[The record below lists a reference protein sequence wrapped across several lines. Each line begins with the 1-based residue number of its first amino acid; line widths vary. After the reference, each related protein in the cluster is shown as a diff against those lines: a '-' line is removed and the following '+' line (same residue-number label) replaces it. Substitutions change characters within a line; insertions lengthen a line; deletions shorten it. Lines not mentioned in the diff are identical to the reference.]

1 MIKSIEIIILFCIF
15 AAKLAAIKRIM
26 DLLDV
31 YKRLGLEGSDA
42 LITISSD
49 KEWKNRTSFPSRV
62 YRLLERNEILSSLKA
77 FFFYDNKPLILFF
90 EKPANPKALH
100 KAIWNFNESPI
111 VIVVSEGNVD
121 IYNGF
126 AIDKNTSFLKS
137 LGGIEKLSDFTYFEL
152 VTGKSWE
159 KYHKDLAYSNRVD
172 YHLLANITATQD
184 KLCDD
189 FGLERNLV
197 NALIG
202 KIIFIRYLID
212 RQVRVNLKG
221 NKVCMTNEDLCN
233 LLKSKDGV
241 WSFLKTLQSKERG
254 FNGDMFKLSEEQFD
268 KIPQEALN
276 VIIRLLHGDDMAT
289 GQMSLFQL
297 YDFSIL
303 PVEFISNVYER
314 FIGSENQK
322 KQSAYYTPTFLV
334 DYIVEETVGKK
345 LGKDDNNVDCKI
357 LDPACGSGIFL
368 VESLRR
374 IIDKYIKVNNLSR
387 KELNTKQYQDALKK
401 LAKDNLFGIDSDL
414 SAIQVAI
421 FSVYL
426 TLLDYQEPADIEE
439 FKFPTMLGENFICAD
454 TFDPD
459 NDELKSLINRKI
471 PYDYIL
477 GNPPWN
483 RGKVENEENGKRKK
497 NLYQIYVKKRQ
508 KAEKVENIVCNNEIA
523 QAFVVRTMD
532 FAGPETKMALIITSK
547 ALYNMKSRGFRKY
560 ILDNLYID
568 RVFEMASERKEIF
581 NNSMGDAVAP
591 PCILFYRHAQKS
603 NTDKNRIEHIS
614 LKPSRL
620 FRLFRLFGLTKN
632 DIQYIQQNRLK
643 ADDRLWKILVYG
655 SYLDYN
661 FIKRLDTYAS
671 IQQKL
676 ESLNYF
682 IKQGIK
688 EKDGSNKH
696 DVSELLEWNY
706 IKTEYVNRGYLLYD
720 GESKWK
726 IPNVGYVY
734 RDKEKKVVKG
744 IYKAPI
750 LLIRGGTGND
760 LKAVSAISQIDG
772 VYKSSLTGVH
782 VYSDDAIII
791 LRKISSL
798 LNSSFFAYYNIMTF
812 ASSGIE
818 REETHDEERFVV
830 PYCDNNAI
838 AENAVTLEG
847 LLTEKASS
855 NFDRSLPN
863 IKEIDGLYRKIDALI
878 SEGFDCNQEEMDLID
893 YANTITIPLII
904 QHDIESV
911 TRPIQREEVILK
923 EYAQVFL
930 DKFGESFNRNGHRFV
945 AEIAYDSRYIGIFFK
960 VIDEKD
966 FVKDIVEKSNSGGD
980 NLLPVVIS
988 ISSKKITDRLFVQ
1001 KDVRD
1006 FEKDGF
1012 YIFKPNER
1020 RLWHR
1025 AIAYKDADGFAD
1037 AMLKAKRQ

>member
-1 MIKSIEIIILFCIF
+1 
-15 AAKLAAIKRIM
+15 
-26 DLLDV
+26 
-31 YKRLGLEGSDA
+31 
-42 LITISSD
+42 
-49 KEWKNRTSFPSRV
+49 
-62 YRLLERNEILSSLKA
+62 
-77 FFFYDNKPLILFF
+77 LILFF
-90 EKPANPKALH
+90 ENPDNLKALH

-111 VIVVSEGNVD
+111 AIIVSEENVD
-121 IYNGF
+121 IFNGF
-126 AIDKNTSFLKS
+126 AIDKNTSLLRS
-137 LGGIEKLSDFTYFEL
+137 LGGIDKLSDFTYYEL

-159 KYHKDLAYSNRVD
+159 KYYKDLAYSNRVD
-172 YHLLANITATQD
+172 YQLLANITTTQN
-184 KLCDD
+184 KLCND
-189 FGLERNLV
+189 FGLERYLV

-212 RQVRVNLKG
+212 RKVRVNLKG
-221 NKVCMTNEDLCN
+221 NKVCMTNNDLCD
-233 LLKSKDGV
+233 LLRDKENV
-241 WSFLKTLQSKERG
+241 WDFLKTLQSKERG
-254 FNGDMFKLSEEQFD
+254 FNGDMFKLTEEQFE

-276 VIIRLLHGDDMAT
+276 VIIRLLRGDDIAS

-314 FIGSENQK
+314 FIGSDNQK

-334 DYIVEETVGKK
+334 DYIIEKTVGKK
-345 LGKDDNNVDCKI
+345 LANDDYNVDCKI

-374 IIDKYIKVNNLSR
+374 IIDKYIRVNNLSR

-401 LAKDNLFGIDSDL
+401 LAKDNLFGVDCDL

-426 TLLDYQEPADIEE
+426 TLLDYQDPADIEE

-454 TFDPD
+454 TFAPD
-459 NDELKSLINRKI
+459 NEELNRLIDRKI

-483 RGKVENEENGKRKK
+483 RGKVEKDENGNRKK
-497 NLYQIYVKKRQ
+497 FPYQIYVEKRQ
-508 KAEKVENIVCNNEIA
+508 KTEKVENIVCNNEIA

-547 ALYNMKSRGFRKY
+547 ALYNVKSRGFRKY

-591 PCILFYRHAQKS
+591 PCILFYRHSQKE
-603 NTDKNRIEHIS
+603 NTDQNRIEHIS

-620 FRLFRLFGLTKN
+620 FRLFRLFGLAKN

-661 FIKRLDTYAS
+661 FIERLDAYAS

-676 ESLNYF
+676 KSLDYF

-688 EKDGSNKH
+688 EKDGSNNH

-706 IKTEYVNRGYLLYD
+706 IKTEHVNRGYLLYD
-720 GESKWK
+720 EKSKWK
-726 IPNVGYVY
+726 ISNVGYVY
-734 RDKEKKVVKG
+734 RDKEKKVVKE

-760 LKAVSAISQIDG
+760 LKAVSAVSQIDG

-782 VYSDDAIII
+782 VYSNDAINI

-818 REETHDEERFVV
+818 REETHDEERFIV
-830 PYCDNNAI
+830 PYCNNDAI
-838 AENAVTLEG
+838 AESAITLEK

-855 NFDRSLPN
+855 DFESTVRST
-863 IKEIDGLYRKIDALI
+863 KEIESLYNKIDLLI
-878 SEGFDCNQEEMDLID
+878 SKGFDCNQEEMDLID

-911 TRPIQREEVILK
+911 TRPIRREEDILK

-930 DKFGESFNRNGHRFV
+930 KKFGESFNRNGHRFV
-945 AEIAYDSRYIGIFFK
+945 AEIIYDSRYIGVFFRI
-960 VIDEKD
+960 IDEKD
-966 FVKDIVEKSNSGGD
+966 FVNDIIEKTNSVEG
-980 NLLPVVIS
+980 NLLPTVIS
-988 ISSKKITDRLFVQ
+988 LSSEKITDRLYVQ

-1020 RLWHR
+1020 RLWHK
-1025 AIAYKDADGFAD
+1025 AVAYKDADDFAD

>member
-1 MIKSIEIIILFCIF
+1 
-15 AAKLAAIKRIM
+15 M

-497 NLYQIYVKKRQ
+497 NLYQIYVEKRQ

-676 ESLNYF
+676 QSLKYF
-682 IKQGIK
+682 TKQGIK
-688 EKDGSNKH
+688 EKDGLKKC
-696 DVSELLEWNY
+696 DVSELLGWNY
-706 IKTEYVNRGYLLYD
+706 IKTEYVNRGFLLYD
-720 GESKWK
+720 ENSKWEK
-726 IPNVGYVY
+726 ANVGYVY
-734 RDKEKKVVKG
+734 RDKEKNVVKE

-838 AENAVTLEG
+838 SENAAILEG
-847 LLTEKASS
+847 LLAEKASS
-855 NFDRSLPN
+855 YFDRSLPN
-863 IKEIDGLYRKIDALI
+863 TKEIDGLYRKIDALI

-911 TRPIQREEVILK
+911 TRPIQRGEVILE

-930 DKFGESFNRNGHRFV
+930 DKFGEGFNRNGHRFV
-945 AEIAYDSRYIGIFFK
+945 AEIAYDSHYIGIFFK

-966 FVKDIVEKSNSGGD
+966 FVKDIVGKSNSGGD
-980 NLLPVVIS
+980 DLLPVVIS
-988 ISSKKITDRLFVQ
+988 LSSKKITDRLFVQ

>member
-1 MIKSIEIIILFCIF
+1 
-15 AAKLAAIKRIM
+15 M
-26 DLLDV
+26 DLLDI
-31 YKRLGLEGSDA
+31 YKRLGLKGSDA
-42 LITISSD
+42 LITISSND
-49 KEWKNRTSFPSRV
+49 EWKKKTSFPSRV
-62 YRLLERNEILSSLKA
+62 YRLLENNKILSSLKA

-90 EKPANPKALH
+90 ENPDNSEALH

-111 VIVVSEGNVD
+111 AIIVSEGNVD
-121 IYNGF
+121 IFNGF
-126 AIDKNTSFLKS
+126 AIDKNTSLLKS
-137 LGGIEKLSDFTYFEL
+137 LGGVDKLSDFTYYEL

-159 KYHKDLAYSNRVD
+159 KYRKDLAYSNRVD

-184 KLCDD
+184 KLCND

-202 KIIFIRYLID
+202 KVIFIRYLID
-212 RQVRVNLKG
+212 RQVRVNFKG
-221 NKVCMTNEDLCN
+221 NKVCMTNDNFCD
-233 LLKSKDGV
+233 LLKDKEEV
-241 WSFLKTLQSKERG
+241 WEFLKTLQSKEKG
-254 FNGDMFKLSEEQFD
+254 FNGDMFRLTEEQFE

-276 VIIRLLHGDDMAT
+276 VIIRLLQGDDIVT

-334 DYIVEETVGKK
+334 DYIVEETIGKK
-345 LGKDDNNVDCKI
+345 LANDDNNVDCKI

-374 IIDKYIKVNNLSR
+374 IIDKYVRVNNLTR
-387 KELNTKQYQDALKK
+387 QELNTKQYQDALKR

-426 TLLDYQEPADIEE
+426 TLLDYQDPADIEE

-459 NDELKSLINRKI
+459 NKELRRLIERKI

-483 RGKVENEENGKRKK
+483 RGKVEKDENGKRKK
-497 NLYQIYVKKRQ
+497 FPYQIYIEHRQ
-508 KAEKVENIVCNNEIA
+508 RTEKVENIVCNNEIA

-547 ALYNMKSRGFRKY
+547 ALYNLKSRGFRKY
-560 ILDNLYID
+560 ILENLYID

-581 NNSMGDAVAP
+581 NNSMGDAIAP
-591 PCILFYRHAQKS
+591 PCILFYRHAKKR

-661 FIKRLDTYAS
+661 FIERLDTYAS

-696 DVSELLEWNY
+696 DVSELLGWNY
-706 IKTEYVNRGYLLYD
+706 IKTEHVNRGYLLCD
-720 GESKWK
+720 EKSKWK

-734 RDKEKKVVKG
+734 RDNEKNVVKE

-782 VYSDDAIII
+782 IYRDDAIII

-818 REETHDEERFVV
+818 REETHDEERFAV
-830 PYCDNNAI
+830 PYCDNDAI
-838 AENAVTLEG
+838 AKNAAILER

-855 NFDRSLPN
+855 NFESPVCST
-863 IKEIDGLYRKIDALI
+863 KEIVNLYRKIDSLI
-878 SEGFDCNQEEMDLID
+878 SEGFDCNQEEKDLID

-911 TRPIQREEVILK
+911 TRPIRREEDILK

-930 DKFGESFNRNGHRFV
+930 NKFGENFNRNGHRFV
-945 AEIAYDSRYIGIFFK
+945 VEIIYDSRYIGMFFK

-966 FVKDIVEKSNSGGD
+966 FVKDIVENNNSGD
-980 NLLPVVIS
+980 NGFLPVVIS
-988 ISSKKITDRLFVQ
+988 LSSKKITDRLYVQ

-1025 AIAYKDADGFAD
+1025 AIAYKDANDFAD
-1037 AMLKAKRQ
+1037 AMLKSKRK

>member
-1 MIKSIEIIILFCIF
+1 
-15 AAKLAAIKRIM
+15 M
-26 DLLDV
+26 DLQSI
-31 YKRLGLEGSDA
+31 YKQLGLEGSDA

-49 KEWKNRTSFPSRV
+49 NEWKKRTSLPSRV
-62 YRLLERNEILSSLKA
+62 YRLLENNKILSSLKA

-90 EKPANPKALH
+90 ENPDNSKALH

-111 VIVVSEGNVD
+111 AIIVSEGNVD
-121 IYNGF
+121 IFNGF

-137 LGGIEKLSDFTYFEL
+137 LGGIDKLSDFTYYEL

-212 RQVRVNLKG
+212 RQVRVNFKG
-221 NKVCMTNEDLCN
+221 SKVCMTNDALCD
-233 LLKSKDGV
+233 LLKDKHEV

-254 FNGDMFKLSEEQFD
+254 FNGDMFKLTEEQFE
-268 KIPQEALN
+268 KIPQNALN
-276 VIIRLLHGDDMAT
+276 VIINLLHGDDIAT
-289 GQMSLFQL
+289 GQMSLFLL

-314 FIGSENQK
+314 FIGNENQK
-322 KQSAYYTPTFLV
+322 RQSAYYTPTFLV

-345 LGKDDNNVDCKI
+345 LSNDDNNVDCKI

-374 IIDKYIKVNNLSR
+374 IIDKYLRVNNISR

-414 SAIQVAI
+414 NAIQVAI

-426 TLLDYQEPADIEE
+426 TLLDYQDPADIEE
-439 FKFPTMLGENFICAD
+439 FKFPTMLGVNFICAD
-454 TFDPD
+454 TFDSD
-459 NDELKSLINRKI
+459 NKELNRLIDRRI

-483 RGKVENEENGKRKK
+483 RGKIEKDENGKRKK
-497 NLYQIYVKKRQ
+497 FPYQVYVEKRQ
-508 KAEKVENIVCNNEIA
+508 KNENVENIVCNNEIA

-547 ALYNMKSRGFRKY
+547 ALYNIKSRGFRKY

-568 RVFEMASERKEIF
+568 RVFELASERKEIF

-591 PCILFYRHAQKS
+591 PCILFYHHAHNR

-620 FRLFRLFGLTKN
+620 FSLFRLFGLTKN

-661 FIKRLDTYAS
+661 FIERLDAYAS
-671 IQQKL
+671 IKQKL
-676 ESLNYF
+676 ESLNYL

-696 DVSELLEWNY
+696 DVSELLDWNY
-706 IKTEYVNRGYLLYD
+706 IKTRHVNRGCLLY
-720 GESKWK
+720 EKKSKWK

-734 RDKEKKVVKG
+734 RDKEKKVVKE
-744 IYKAPI
+744 IYKAPM

-760 LKAVSAISQIDG
+760 LKAVSAISQMDG

-782 VYSDDAIII
+782 IYSNNAINI

-830 PYCDNNAI
+830 PYCDNDAI
-838 AENAVTLEG
+838 AESAATLER
-847 LLTEKASS
+847 LLTEMYSS
-855 NFDRSLPN
+855 DFDSPNPSIRKIESLYE
-863 IKEIDGLYRKIDALI
+863 EIDSLI
-878 SEGFDCNQEEMDLID
+878 SKGFNCSQEEKDLID
-893 YANTITIPLII
+893 YANTVTIPLII
-904 QHDIESV
+904 QHDIMLV
-911 TRPIQREEVILK
+911 TRPIQREEAILK
-923 EYAQVFL
+923 EYAHVFI

-945 AEIAYDSRYIGIFFK
+945 AEIIYDLRYIGIFFR

-966 FVKDIVEKSNSGGD
+966 YVNEIVERNNSGEEP
-980 NLLPVVIS
+980 LLPTVIS
-988 ISSKKITDRLFVQ
+988 LSSEKITDRLYVQ

-1025 AIAYKDADGFAD
+1025 AIAYKDADDFAD
-1037 AMLKAKRQ
+1037 AMLKTKRR

>member
-111 VIVVSEGNVD
+111 VIVVSEVNVD

-497 NLYQIYVKKRQ
+497 NLYQIYVEKRQ

-547 ALYNMKSRGFRKY
+547 ALYNIKSRGFRKY

-591 PCILFYRHAQKS
+591 PCILFYRHAQKR
-603 NTDKNRIEHIS
+603 NTDSNRIEHIS

-661 FIKRLDTYAS
+661 FIERLDTYVS

-676 ESLNYF
+676 QSLKYF
-682 IKQGIK
+682 TKQGIK
-688 EKDGSNKH
+688 EKDGLKKC
-696 DVSELLEWNY
+696 DVSELLGWNY
-706 IKTEYVNRGYLLYD
+706 IKTEYVNRGFLLYD
-720 GESKWK
+720 ENSKWEK
-726 IPNVGYVY
+726 ANVGYVY
-734 RDKEKKVVKG
+734 RDKEKNVVKE

-760 LKAVSAISQIDG
+760 LKAVSAISHIDG
-772 VYKSSLTGVH
+772 VYKSSITGVH
-782 VYSDDAIII
+782 VYSNDAANI
-791 LRKISSL
+791 LRKISSI

-838 AENAVTLEG
+838 SENAAILEG
-847 LLTEKASS
+847 LLAEKASS
-855 NFDRSLPN
+855 YFDRSLPN
-863 IKEIDGLYRKIDALI
+863 TKEIDGLYRKIDALI

-911 TRPIQREEVILK
+911 TRPIQRGEVILE

-930 DKFGESFNRNGHRFV
+930 DKFGEGFNRNGHRFV
-945 AEIAYDSRYIGIFFK
+945 AEIAYDSHYIGIFFK

-980 NLLPVVIS
+980 DLLPVVIS
-988 ISSKKITDRLFVQ
+988 LSSKKITDRLFVQ

-1025 AIAYKDADGFAD
+1025 AIAYKDADSFAD